1 LRAVAT
7 SFSSKIH
14 GANRHRGNAFA
25 ATRETKALGCCRF
38 DIDAIGLE
46 AQNFGYACLHRRPVW
61 ANPGLFTDDGQ
72 IEIVNLAALLAHQG
86 TGMGQKDRGIGIL
99 PLILTGRE
107 IGPDI
112 AAANRP

>member
-1 LRAVAT
+1 M
-7 SFSSKIH
+7 
-14 GANRHRGNAFA
+14 
-25 ATRETKALGCCRF
+25 
-38 DIDAIGLE
+38 
-46 AQNFGYACLHRRPVW
+46 
-61 ANPGLFTDDGQ
+61 
-72 IEIVNLAALLAHQG
+72 VNLAALLAHQG